1 MCKKPKE
8 NKLGNPSEIPLRM
21 EINRDRER
29 HRAEMVNTDLWKPRP
44 SIRTT
49 IHVFGKRISSRS
61 KFFTYSYLPVLAHP
75 GEVVQ
80 IAENLL
86 GVGHGVLHQGT
97 YQEASLERIIEVS
110 STNLKKRG
118 RGSRASYKDNLCMPR
133 PHCQALCQDMR
144 RIRDKNSCSSATE
157 VFRHNEM

>member
-21 EINRDRER
+21 EINRDREH
-29 HRAEMVNTDLWKPRP
+29 HRAEMGNTDLWKPRP

-61 KFFTYSYLPVLAHP
+61 KFFTYSYLPLLAHR

-80 IAENLL
+80 IAEKLTWSWPWRLTSGYISRSQSRSNHRGVINKSKEERKRKQSPLTKTTCVRQGRTAKLYAKITKIRPELTLL
-86 GVGHGVLHQGT
+86 R
-97 YQEASLERIIEVS
+97 S
-110 STNLKKRG
+110 
-118 RGSRASYKDNLCMPR
+118 
-133 PHCQALCQDMR
+133 
-144 RIRDKNSCSSATE
+144 
-157 VFRHNEM
+157 